1 MGTILFT
8 KDTPSTKNPNYI
20 KRNVFIMYS
29 SGQVKIEP
37 ASFRRIDAEILVFL
51 PENSRNFITSRYN
64 GDGLK
69 EVFDGEHRLW
79 IEILNRSFKDNIVI
93 KKTSVSVFS

>member
-20 KRNVFIMYS
+20 NRNVFIMYS
-29 SGQVKIEP
+29 PGQVKIEP

-51 PENSRNFITSRYN
+51 PENSRDFITSRYN

-69 EVFDGEHRLW
+69 EVFDGEHRL
-79 IEILNRSFKDNIVI
+79 
-93 KKTSVSVFS
+93 